1 MNLALFDFDGT
12 ITTHDSLRDFLLYSF
27 GIKHCI
33 KKLVPISPMIFGYLL
48 GIADNQKV
56 KTEVS
61 KSFFSQMHESEFSL
75 IAKKFATEEL
85 DKIVKKSALEK
96 IAWHKSN
103 GDRIIVV
110 SASFSDYL
118 KYWCEK
124 EGLELISTR
133 LEIKDGKLT
142 GYFSTPNCWGKEKV
156 RRINEY
162 LNVKD
167 FSKIYA
173 YGDSKGDLEMLKL
186 AHEKG
191 YRIFK

>member
-27 GIKHCI
+27 GLKRCI
-33 KKLVPISPMIFGYLL
+33 KKLAPVSPMILAYLL

-56 KTEVS
+56 KTEVT
-61 KSFFSQMHESEFSL
+61 KSFFSQMPESEFIL
-75 IAKKFATEEL
+75 LAKKFAEEEL
-85 DKIVKKSALEK
+85 PKIVKKSATEK
-96 IAWHKSN
+96 IAWHKSM

-118 KYWCEK
+118 KFWCEK
-124 EGLELISTR
+124 EELELISTR
-133 LEIKDGKLT
+133 LEIKNGRLT

-156 RRINEY
+156 VRINAH
-162 LNVKD
+162 LNLRD

-173 YGDSKGDLEMLKL
+173 YGDSKGDFEMLKL
-186 AHEKG
+186 ADEKG

>member
-12 ITTHDSLRDFLLYSF
+12 ITTHDSLRDFLLYAF

-33 KKLVPISPMIFGYLL
+33 KKLAPVSPMILGYLF

-61 KSFFSQMHESEFSL
+61 KSFFSQMAESEFSTV
-75 IAKKFATEEL
+75 AKRFATEEL
-85 DKIVKKSALEK
+85 DKIVKKSAIEK

-103 GDRIIVV
+103 KDRVIVV
-110 SASFSDYL
+110 SASFTDYL

-133 LEIKDGKLT
+133 LEVKDGKLT

-162 LNVKD
+162 LNIKD
-167 FSKIYA
+167 FEKIYA
-173 YGDSKGDLEMLKL
+173 YGDSKGDLEMLNL